1 MIASFH
7 DDNLSYYSKTSLSKE
22 NQMRFTPAWL
32 CSLALMACSSLV
44 PSTAARLAA
53 LDPLTA
59 DPAAIELVVVLP
71 PGLAISPG
79 TAELKLGA
87 SRGSEQLGESFQLED
102 RAVAS
107 GINLPEGATARHFA
121 LAEPDIARMRAVQAE
136 IAEWKREG
144 DAKGSLGL
152 GIGGCG
158 IGAGPSPDAR
168 GSVLIRVAKDG
179 PFLPLIADARLADLL
194 GAKTLA
200 AIKPCNGAE

>member
-1 MIASFH
+1 MRQLTAL
-7 DDNLSYYSKTSLSKE
+7 LSSLV
-22 NQMRFTPAWL
+22 
-32 CSLALMACSSLV
+32 LAACSALV

-59 DPAAIELVVVLP
+59 DPAAIELVLILP

-87 SRGSEQLGESFQLED
+87 SRGAEQLGETFRLED
-102 RAVAS
+102 RPVVS
-107 GINLPEGATARHFA
+107 GIDLPEGATARHFA
-121 LAEPDIARMRAVQAE
+121 LAEPDIARMRRVQTE

-168 GSVLIRVAKDG
+168 GSVLIRMAKDA
-179 PFLPLIADARLADLL
+179 PFLPLIADGRLSDLL

-200 AIKPCNGAE
+200 AIKPCQGAE